1 MHLNQ
6 LRYFVSVASCRSFTQ
21 AAQCHF
27 LTQTAITQQIKALE
41 EQLGLQLID
50 RRKRPVELTAA
61 GEVFY
66 REAKAILA
74 RVDDA
79 VAKAQEAAT
88 GAVGMI
94 RIGYEKGY
102 ERSDLSDRLRD
113 FHHAYPNIMFTCI
126 REDTDAL
133 SAKLL
138 TDELDVIFAW
148 DSTNLRTNE
157 DIDACLDMRS
167 GLSVA
172 LYKDHPLALRKK
184 LYREELREETI
195 LYMTPSSAGDSL
207 GDVHFMQLYERAGY
221 QPKILLKS
229 SDVESILMMV
239 AAEEGISIL
248 PSYSVAKLMNADNLG
263 FVPLDGDEEYEDI
276 FMMWK
281 KSSGNLALQ
290 SFLRFSGNMSE

>member
-102 ERSDLSDRLRD
+102 E
-113 FHHAYPNIMFTCI
+113 I
-126 REDTDAL
+126 
-133 SAKLL
+133 
-138 TDELDVIFAW
+138 
-148 DSTNLRTNE
+148 
-157 DIDACLDMRS
+157 
-167 GLSVA
+167 G
-172 LYKDHPLALRKK
+172 
-184 LYREELREETI
+184 
-195 LYMTPSSAGDSL
+195 
-207 GDVHFMQLYERAGY
+207 RAH
-221 QPKILLKS
+221 
-229 SDVESILMMV
+229 V
-239 AAEEGISIL
+239 
-248 PSYSVAKLMNADNLG
+248 
-263 FVPLDGDEEYEDI
+263 
-276 FMMWK
+276 
-281 KSSGNLALQ
+281 
-290 SFLRFSGNMSE
+290 